1 VGDGSGPYR
10 LIVVTT
16 IGAQIPCNLGPRK
29 DDVLDLKA
37 RKKVAPILDPLARGL
52 GRVGLTPTAVTLIG
66 LAVTFAGAAMIALS
80 YLTVG
85 AVVAG
90 VGVFLDAL
98 DGPLARARG
107 TATVRGAF
115 IDTMSD
121 RFGEIAIWVGLA
133 VWLRDDAVS
142 LLLCTLALA
151 ASLLVP
157 YVRAK
162 AESWGAEGKGG
173 WMGRAERMIL
183 ALSGILVA
191 GVFPQVLTP
200 VLVVFVVL
208 VGLTVAQRIRRT
220 WQQLP
225 G

>member
-1 VGDGSGPYR
+1 
-10 LIVVTT
+10 LI
-16 IGAQIPCNLGPRK
+16 
-29 DDVLDLKA
+29 DLKA
-37 RKKVAPILDPLARGL
+37 RKRVAPFLEPLARGL
-52 GRVGLTPTAVTLIG
+52 GRLGLTPTAVTLIG
-66 LAVTFAGAAMIALS
+66 LALTVAGSALIASGRLAVGAA
-80 YLTVG
+80 
-85 AVVAG
+85 VAG

-107 TATVRGAF
+107 TATIRGAF

-121 RFGEIAIWVGLA
+121 RFGEIAIWVGLS
-133 VWLRDDAVS
+133 VYLRDDAVA
-142 LLLCTLALA
+142 LLWCTLALA

-173 WMGRAERMIL
+173 WMGRAERMIM
-183 ALSGILVA
+183 ALLGIFVAGFAPRILVPM
-191 GVFPQVLTP
+191 V
-200 VLVVFVVL
+200 VVFVIL
-208 VGLTVAQRIRRT
+208 VGLTVAQRIRKT